1 MRGAVT
7 VAAGWLVVAAG
18 AGAVQIRGYDAARHD
33 RFTGFPAAPVENAG
47 FLHVAARF
55 RGVGWWANGVNRQF
69 ALVSPRHFVCAT
81 HYMPTV
87 GSKVRFAGAGGVVVE
102 GTVAEVAGVAG
113 DGGGGASD
121 LALGRLAEGI
131 DGGTGIVPFAW
142 LNLGAED
149 AYRDASLMVFGWPAR
164 AGVGRLAGFADLSEP
179 GTNTTRALRFD
190 YREAAGGPDDAMLET
205 GDSGSP
211 TFVMAGGEP
220 ALVGVHSSV
229 ATEGETQA
237 NYDAF
242 IPHYIAGLDQMLEPH
257 GHRMRPAFLQP
268 AVLTISSASAPAALR
283 RAHPGRIDVEVA
295 NAGGVETGNVVLE
308 VVFAPATAPDAI
320 DAPGWVV
327 EAGAAGRWQLRR
339 ARLAGGATGT
349 VALEWDALPAAPAL
363 GGTVGHASDAS
374 PAASVEVVCP
384 LLPSYAEW
392 AAGLT
397 DADPGADP
405 DRDGLANLVEY
416 AFGGDPQA
424 GALVLAGSHPL
435 GVVPAWQ
442 AGTAGA
448 SFPWRTDAE
457 LRGLSYFI
465 EWSATMAPGS
475 WSGVPPPGL
484 ATEAGGWEPPVAG
497 FERRVVS
504 WPAGAGRLFCRVGVE
519 LDEGGLAAG
528 IGIDSAAPDRL

>member
-7 VAAGWLVVAAG
+7 MAAGWLVAVTG

-55 RGVGWWANGVNRQF
+55 RGVGWWAGGVNRQL

-87 GSKVRFAGAGGVVVE
+87 GSKVRFAGAGGGVVE
-102 GTVAEVAGVAG
+102 GTVAEVAGVPG

-121 LALGRLAEGI
+121 LALGRLAEGV

-164 AGVGRLAGFADLSEP
+164 AGVGTLAGFADLSEP
-179 GTNTTRALRFD
+179 GMNTTRAFRFD

-268 AVLTISSASAPAALR
+268 AVLTISSAPTPAVLR
-283 RAHPGRIDVEVA
+283 RAQPGRIDLTVA
-295 NAGGVETGNVVLE
+295 NAGGVETGNVVVG
-308 VVFAPATAPDAI
+308 VVFPAGSAPDTI

-327 EAGAAGRWQLRR
+327 AAGAAGSWELRR
-339 ARLAGGATGT
+339 AQMAGTDAGT
-349 VALEWDALPAAPAL
+349 VALVWDALPAAPELAAS
-363 GGTVGHASDAS
+363 VSHVSDAS
-374 PAASVEVVCP
+374 PAASVEVACP

-392 AAGLT
+392 AAGLA

-416 AFGGDPQA
+416 AFGGDPES
-424 GALVLAGSHPL
+424 GSLLLDGSHPL
-435 GVVPAWQ
+435 GLVPTWQ

-448 SFPWRTDAE
+448 AFPWRTDAG

-484 ATEAGGWEPPVAG
+484 ATEAGEWEPPVAG

-504 WPAGAGRLFCRVGVE
+504 WPAGAGRWFCRVGVQ
-519 LDEGGLAAG
+519 LDEGGQGAG
-528 IGIDSAAPDRL
+528 IGIDSAARDRL